1 MVTRPQGRPGDRV
14 YCELLLQMQIAVLS
28 ESADIRVVV
37 SGCRNA
43 GTCRGVCVFKLAK
56 HLQLEELEA
65 SKGRPTCPLKE
76 PLDNTEVG
84 VPQASFKF
92 HWHGQR
98 GRSLEF
104 ESDGQWQGDDHR
116 ASLMIRHSHSPLTT
130 KSRTSCFPWPL
141 WCAVLLPF

>member
-14 YCELLLQMQIAVLS
+14 YCEPLLQMQIAVLS

-98 GRSLEF
+98 GSEL
-104 ESDGQWQGDDHR
+104 
-116 ASLMIRHSHSPLTT
+116 A
-130 KSRTSCFPWPL
+130 SRTTLAASCSSIGDG
-141 WCAVLLPF
+141 CRAQHTVSRSVLNTS